1 MRKFKKYLVGGIAV
15 AGFLFV
21 FAFTR
26 VPTETF
32 KMVSFVRK
40 SFKQVILREKP
51 TLSGGFDVITSA
63 SIQVDN
69 SSQEKS

>member
-1 MRKFKKYLVGGIAV
+1 MRKFKKYLVAGIAI
-15 AGFLFV
+15 AGFLFI
-21 FAFTR
+21 FAFIR
-26 VPTETF
+26 IPTETS
-32 KMVSFVRK
+32 KMVSLVSR

-69 SSQEKS
+69 FSQEKS